1 LNNKLNSPK
10 KVCLIVDN
18 PKRDLDG
25 LVLVGLHLLQKN
37 IEVYFVPMYEWHEVF
52 FIKPDLV
59 LVNYSRKANYKLIK
73 RCKSL
78 DIAVAV
84 LDTEG
89 GILRDANDYFR
100 KAMKYAR
107 DVDMYF
113 TWGKKQYDSIIG
125 QKILDKSKVTLSG
138 CPRYD
143 FGVEPWK
150 NIYNNITNKR
160 KTILINTNFSYTN
173 PKYSSPQKELEEL
186 IKIEGYDQ
194 QFAEDLFEQTVQT
207 NERFNDVILL
217 LSKDFPMIDFIIRPH
232 PFEKIKP
239 YEKLAYNRRNLFVKQ
254 KGTVFKWLVQCDLL
268 IHQNCSTAV
277 ESILLGIEPLN
288 LKFISDSLLK
298 QPVSESVSINIESYE
313 QLYEYIFKISNNEK
327 INVPFSLI
335 DIRKKIIEDW
345 FYKSD
350 GLASLRV
357 AEKIESIV
365 NQKVINRNQYSLIRM
380 YLLTLKNRDFKQ
392 FCYQLIFQIF
402 TTKGI
407 QLLKKI
413 IKPIIN
419 RPVNIDKMF
428 TNNDVYEIYRRLH
441 EVDKTDMNIKVKN
454 YQHSKYS
461 SVHSFLSK

>member
-1 LNNKLNSPK
+1 
-10 KVCLIVDN
+10 
-18 PKRDLDG
+18 
-25 LVLVGLHLLQKN
+25 LVGLHLLQKN

-113 TWGKKQYDSIIG
+113 TWGKKQYNAVLDQNKII
-125 QKILDKSKVTLSG
+125 KNNILMTG

-143 FGVEPWK
+143 YGFKPWK
-150 NIYNNITNKR
+150 NIYKNNVNQKNY
-160 KTILINTNFSYTN
+160 ILFNTNFPFVNPSYNT
-173 PKYSSPQKELEEL
+173 PQNELEKL
-186 IKIEGYDQ
+186 IHEEGYEKNYA
-194 QFAEDLFEQTVQT
+194 FDLYEQTEKT
-207 NERFNDVILL
+207 FDEFIKVIRKIT
-217 LSKDFPMIDFIIRPH
+217 SDFPDLDFIVRPH
-232 PFEKIKP
+232 PFESIKP
-239 YEKLAYNRRNLFVKQ
+239 YEILAEKQ
-254 KGTVFKWLVQCDLL
+254 KNLKAIKEGSVFLWLAQCNLL

-277 ESILLGIEPLN
+277 ESILSGVEPLN
-288 LKFISDSLLK
+288 LKFISGSLLK
-298 QPVSESVSINIESYE
+298 QPVSENVSINITSYK
-313 QLYEYIFKISNNEK
+313 QLHKYVTKISNNEK
-327 INVPFSLI
+327 INVPIPIKEF
-335 DIRKKIIEDW
+335 RKKIIEDW

-380 YLLTLKNRDFKQ
+380 YLLTIKNRVFKQ

-402 TTKGI
+402 GTKGI

-419 RPVNIDKMF
+419 RPVNIDKKF

-441 EVDKTDMNIKVKN
+441 EVDKTDMDIKVKN